1 MLQAALDGTFDGLFD
16 FVKDRDSLAVCQ
28 IGKVISTAVVV
39 LDGESRKLITTEKKL
54 ETFMSHLN
62 CE

>member
-1 MLQAALDGTFDGLFD
+1 LLVVLQAALDGTFDGLFD

-39 LDGESRKLITTEKKL
+39 LDGESRKLITTEKK
-54 ETFMSHLN
+54 
-62 CE
+62 